1 MKVELTLL
9 LWLHSMT
16 LLLYANEY
24 AVVTKSELGSV
35 TKTQIKAIYLQKL
48 HYLKEKKLL
57 PINLEADNPIRKSF
71 NKHILHMS
79 YNRLKIYWMKQH
91 YLGHRP
97 PLSLHSQKS
106 VKAFLNKVDGAIG
119 YVEMR
124 NVDKTMH
131 ILLRWSD

>member
-1 MKVELTLL
+1 MKTILTL

-24 AVVTKSELGSV
+24 AVVTRTELGKI
-35 TKTQIKAIYLQKL
+35 TKTQMKAIYLKKL
-48 HYLKEKKLL
+48 HYLKGKKLL
-57 PINLEADNPIRKSF
+57 PINLEADNSIRKSF
-71 NKHILHMS
+71 NKHILHMN

-119 YVEMR
+119 YVEMK
-124 NVDKTMH
+124 NIEKNMH

>member
-1 MKVELTLL
+1 MKVRFFFL
-9 LWLHSMT
+9 LWFQSLS

-24 AVVTKSELGSV
+24 AIVTKSELGSV
-35 TKTQIKAIYLQKL
+35 TKTQIKAIYLKKL
-48 HYLKEKKLL
+48 HYLKGKKVL

-71 NKHILHMS
+71 NEHILHMS

-106 VKAFLNKVDGAIG
+106 VKAFLDKVEGTIG
-119 YVEMR
+119 YIEMKNVE
-124 NVDKTMH
+124 NSMH
-131 ILLRWSD
+131 ILLKWSD